1 MKNKKINQAVILAG
15 GLGTRLGRVS
25 KSIPKPL
32 IKIHGIPF
40 LHYLI
45 AELRKNKIS
54 KILILCGYKGY
65 LIKKEF
71 KNFKDVKVIIE
82 KKPLGTFGSLI
93 YSKKYCDDKF
103 LFLNGDS
110 FFNIIFLNKVIH
122 YEKYDN
128 VLFLTKNT
136 NYKSN
141 NLLSNLGLKF
151 ERINF
156 SKVEKKMYSGISILS
171 KKYFKLYKKN
181 QYYSFESDFIP
192 KLIKKNLIKG
202 HYEDCFFIDIGTKK
216 NLSFTK
222 KNFKYLSKKKCVFF
236 DRDNTLILDKGYTYK
251 PSQLIWN
258 KGAKKAINYLNKLNY
273 LVIVITN
280 QSGVARG
287 YYSEHDVIKFHNYMN
302 LQLYKYKSCINDFFY
317 CPFHI
322 NGKIRKYKKNSLDRK
337 PNNGMILKAI
347 KKWNINTKKSFFIGD
362 SSSDKL
368 AAKKSK
374 IKFINYKEK
383 FDLYKLVKTNIK

>member
-1 MKNKKINQAVILAG
+1 MKNKKINQAIILAG
-15 GLGTRLGRVS
+15 GLGTRLGRLS

-40 LHYLI
+40 LHYLVS
-45 AELRKNKIS
+45 ELRKNKIS
-54 KILILCGYKGY
+54 KILILCGYKGN

-71 KNFKDVKVIIE
+71 KNFKDVKIIIE

-93 YSKKYCDDKF
+93 YSKQYCDKKF

-110 FFNIIFLNKVIH
+110 YFNIIFLNKIINND
-122 YEKYDN
+122 KYDN
-128 VLFLTKNT
+128 VLFLTKNR

-141 NLLSNLGLKF
+141 NLLSNLGIKYKK
-151 ERINF
+151 ITF
-156 SKVEKKMYSGISILS
+156 SKIEKKMYSGISILS
-171 KKYFKLYKKN
+171 KKYLKLYKKN
-181 QYYSFESDFIP
+181 QYYSFEKDFIP

-202 HYEDCFFIDIGTKK
+202 DYDDSFFIDIGTKK

-222 KNFKYLSKKKCVFF
+222 KNFKNLSKKKCVFF
-236 DRDNTLILDKGYTYK
+236 DRDNTLIFDKGYTYK

-287 YYSEHDVIKFHNYMN
+287 YYSENDVIKFHNYMN
-302 LQLYKYKSCINDFFY
+302 VELHKNKSCINDFFY
-317 CPFHI
+317 CPFHQD
-322 NGKIRKYKKNSLDRK
+322 GKIKKYRLKSSDRK

-347 KKWNINTKKSFFIGD
+347 KKWNIDKKKSYFVGD
-362 SSSDKL
+362 SLSDEI

-374 IKFINYKEK
+374 IKFLNYENKI
-383 FDLYKLVKTNIK
+383 DLYKLVKSNIK